1 MFDNVKEKLQNIFRK
16 NRDSFDTRVVVK
28 HKWSWGTRVLMMV
41 SASLMTLLSV
51 LVIGTVMLGW
61 ISVGS
66 SYLHNKGK
74 TVISKG
80 IEQFDQTVEYF
91 SPNIRQKE
99 KLPTVIVQ
107 GTNNTP
113 EIIEYNEPESP
124 EGYDDSTRGG
134 MDTLVK
140 EHSK

>member
-1 MFDNVKEKLQNIFRK
+1 L
-16 NRDSFDTRVVVK
+16 
-28 HKWSWGTRVLMMV
+28 
-41 SASLMTLLSV
+41 
-51 LVIGTVMLGW
+51 LGW
-61 ISVGS
+61 NSVGS

-80 IEQFDQTVEYF
+80 IEQFDNTVEYF
-91 SPNIRQKE
+91 SPVINKDK
-99 KLPTVIVQ
+99 KLPTIIVQ

-113 EIIEYNEPESP
+113 EIKEYEEPESP
-124 EGYDDSTRGG
+124 EGYDDATRGG

>member
-28 HKWSWGTRVLMMV
+28 HKWSWGTRVLMLV
-41 SASLMTLLSV
+41 STSLMTLLSV
-51 LVIGTVMLGW
+51 LVIGTVLMGW

-66 SYLHNKGK
+66 KNLYNKGI

-80 IEQFDQTVEYF
+80 TEQFDKVVEYF
-91 SPNIRQKE
+91 SPNIVQKE

-113 EIIEYNEPESP
+113 EIKEYDEPESP
-124 EGYDDSTRGG
+124 EGYDDATRGG